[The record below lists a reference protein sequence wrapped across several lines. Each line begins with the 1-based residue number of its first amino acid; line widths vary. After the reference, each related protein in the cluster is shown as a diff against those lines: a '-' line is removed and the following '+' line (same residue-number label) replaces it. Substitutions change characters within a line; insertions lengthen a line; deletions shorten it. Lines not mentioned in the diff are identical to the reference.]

1 MAGGESVRA
10 FVPAALP
17 PVPPLAFDGGLQRGL
32 ETALLALG
40 RLDGFSAQ
48 LPDTSLFL
56 YTYVRKEAVLSSQ
69 IEGTQFKEDRR
80 RIEATGRRAGSAL
93 RVHEALKAHPLL
105 SLPAI
110 CQRTDLSFP
119 AASSAIDLLIELGVA
134 RELTGKRRNRFFL
147 YDQYMETLREEG

>member
-10 FVPAALP
+10 FVTAALP
-17 PVPPLAFDGGLQRGL
+17 PVAPLAFDGGLQRGL

-69 IEGTQFKEDRR
+69 IEGAQFKEDRR
-80 RIEATGRRAGSAL
+80 RIETTGRRAGSAL

-110 CQRTDLSFP
+110 CQRTDLNTFDMEMVRSFFRLK
-119 AASSAIDLLIELGVA
+119 AEEIEDNKEEA
-134 RELTGKRRNRFFL
+134 RNYGREITRMLTK
-147 YDQYMETLREEG
+147 